1 MRALAEAFVSPEAE
15 VAWEKLARV
24 VADALCASLGVA
36 QLPLDAI
43 TASQLSSSPTRLL
56 APSPPPLAPAAA
68 LGFANQRQPL
78 GAGVAGVS
86 RSESGSGNESEWE
99 ERERRATAA
108 EAVARRKRLWLLL
121 GAAFGRMG
129 GSVVLKVRVVLA
141 ALAVLLAALGLA
153 LNRVLVDAATRF
165 RRLTSH
171 WLPSQDNPA
180 ANQPAYTTQSRQIS
194 RAAGGSESGSGK
206 KAGAMGTEGGG
217 MVRADLLDLST
228 MDALAGGEGAAAKG
242 KADGGAA
249 EKAEGGM
256 GKAAAKVAD
265 ESGGAA
271 PWTLD
276 MSKVMCTNQLAAGA
290 FGKVFHGLYEG
301 DDVAVKLL
309 NVPAD
314 MAPKDLEGLKSS
326 FMQEIKVW
334 HTLSHPNVVQFIG
347 ASLNAANIRA
357 PSDAKPPPGQPLWA
371 IVTEYMGGG
380 TLRAHLARR
389 GKLPPKESVRLAL
402 HIARGLCYLHAR
414 DVVHRDL
421 KSDNLL
427 LDHKGTVKIADFG
440 VARTEAKN
448 PNDMTCETGTVRW
461 MAPEVI
467 DHKPYTRRV
476 DVYSFGIVLWELV
489 TSDLPFKGLT
499 FIQLAFNVVNKVG
512 GTWAGGAEHEYW
524 ECWDAVASLL
534 FPSSSLVSP
543 HPVLSPIPPSLPW
556 SPPLQQNMRPE
567 VPAGCE
573 PELAALMVECWDADA
588 DKRPEFMQVVA
599 RLEALQQGMGGTM
612 DVQGGCC
619 TLL

>member
-1 MRALAEAFVSPEAE
+1 
-15 VAWEKLARV
+15 
-24 VADALCASLGVA
+24 
-36 QLPLDAI
+36 
-43 TASQLSSSPTRLL
+43 
-56 APSPPPLAPAAA
+56 
-68 LGFANQRQPL
+68 
-78 GAGVAGVS
+78 
-86 RSESGSGNESEWE
+86 
-99 ERERRATAA
+99 
-108 EAVARRKRLWLLL
+108 
-121 GAAFGRMG
+121 
-129 GSVVLKVRVVLA
+129 
-141 ALAVLLAALGLA
+141 
-153 LNRVLVDAATRF
+153 
-165 RRLTSH
+165 
-171 WLPSQDNPA
+171 
-180 ANQPAYTTQSRQIS
+180 
-194 RAAGGSESGSGK
+194 
-206 KAGAMGTEGGG
+206 MGTEGGG

-228 MDALAGGEGAAAKG
+228 MDALAGGGGAAAKG

-276 MSKVMCTNQLAAGA
+276 MSKVSGRALGKVMCTNQLAAGA

-326 FMQEIKVW
+326 FLQEIKVW

-347 ASLNAANIRA
+347 ASLNAGNIRA

-380 TLRAHLARR
+380 TLRGYLARR

-499 FIQLAFNVVNKVG
+499 FIQLAFNVVNK
-512 GTWAGGAEHEYW
+512 
-524 ECWDAVASLL
+524 
-534 FPSSSLVSP
+534 
-543 HPVLSPIPPSLPW
+543 
-556 SPPLQQNMRPE
+556 NMRPE

-573 PELAALMVECWDADA
+573 PELAALMQECWDADA
-588 DKRPEFMQVVA
+588 EKRPEFTQVVA
-599 RLEALQQGMGGTM
+599 RLEALQQGLGGTM
-612 DVQGGCC
+612 DAQEEASCSI
-619 TLL
+619 L

>member
-1 MRALAEAFVSPEAE
+1 
-15 VAWEKLARV
+15 
-24 VADALCASLGVA
+24 
-36 QLPLDAI
+36 
-43 TASQLSSSPTRLL
+43 
-56 APSPPPLAPAAA
+56 
-68 LGFANQRQPL
+68 
-78 GAGVAGVS
+78 
-86 RSESGSGNESEWE
+86 
-99 ERERRATAA
+99 
-108 EAVARRKRLWLLL
+108 
-121 GAAFGRMG
+121 
-129 GSVVLKVRVVLA
+129 
-141 ALAVLLAALGLA
+141 
-153 LNRVLVDAATRF
+153 
-165 RRLTSH
+165 
-171 WLPSQDNPA
+171 
-180 ANQPAYTTQSRQIS
+180 
-194 RAAGGSESGSGK
+194 
-206 KAGAMGTEGGG
+206 MGTEGGG

-249 EKAEGGM
+249 VKAEGGM

-421 KSDNLL
+421 KSDNLYLHTRDVVHRDLKSDNLL
-427 LDHKGTVKIADFG
+427 LDHKGAV
-440 VARTEAKN
+440 
-448 PNDMTCETGTVRW
+448 
-461 MAPEVI
+461 
-467 DHKPYTRRV
+467 
-476 DVYSFGIVLWELV
+476 VLPL
-489 TSDLPFKGLT
+489 
-499 FIQLAFNVVNKVG
+499 LAF
-512 GTWAGGAEHEYW
+512 
-524 ECWDAVASLL
+524 LL
-534 FPSSSLVSP
+534 LPRLPHNPVHSPSSSLP
-543 HPVLSPIPPSLPW
+543 HFPRHSYLHARDVEG
-556 SPPLQQNMRPE
+556 MR
-567 VPAGCE
+567 ACRGNAC
-573 PELAALMVECWDADA
+573 M
-588 DKRPEFMQVVA
+588 
-599 RLEALQQGMGGTM
+599 
-612 DVQGGCC
+612 
-619 TLL
+619 